1 MKSVAFYK
9 ANITAVRQH
18 RLCANI
24 TNPLADLHINLAF
37 YKNERLL
44 YRVALLVEKRQ
55 RFEIDYIVALSGV
68 AFG

>member
-1 MKSVAFYK
+1 MAFYN

-18 RLCANI
+18 RLFTNI
-24 TNPLADLHINLAF
+24 TNPPADLHINLAF

-44 YRVALLVEKRQ
+44 YRVSLLVEKRQ

>member
-1 MKSVAFYK
+1 MAFYK

-24 TNPLADLHINLAF
+24 TNPLADLHINLALF
-37 YKNERLL
+37 SERLL

>member
-1 MKSVAFYK
+1 MAFY
-9 ANITAVRQH
+9 NENFTAVRQH

-37 YKNERLL
+37 FSERLL